1 MNFKECQIKRPSYH
15 IKYLSSLSSDKWIKL
30 ALSNP
35 IEILI
40 DHAHC
45 ERKAAGVAI
54 QLMFRYPSEPDLA
67 EVLSPIAREELEHFE
82 KILYFLKSKDIELKS
97 LQPPP
102 YGSELAKNI
111 RKKEPERMLDSFL
124 VAGIIE
130 ARSHERL
137 SILALNSHENS
148 LKELYKSLLESE
160 ARHFCVYWKLAQNKF
175 DKVETFSRL
184 DELVKKEEEILSST
198 FKMPRVHS

>member
-1 MNFKECQIKRPSYH
+1 MLVDFKRPSSH
-15 IKYLSSLSSDKWIKL
+15 IKYLSSLSSEKWMQL

-82 KILYFLKSKDIELKS
+82 QILYFLKDLGHSLKV
-97 LQPPP
+97 LKPPP
-102 YGSELAKNI
+102 YGAELAKSI
-111 RKKEPERMLDSFL
+111 RKEEPNRMLDSFL
-124 VAGIIE
+124 IAGLIE

-137 SILALNSHENS
+137 SLLALNSERKS
-148 LKELYKSLLESE
+148 FRLLYESLLESE
-160 ARHFCVYWKLAQNKF
+160 ARHFGIYWKLAQTKF
-175 DKVETFSRL
+175 SKDETFQRLEELSKVET
-184 DELVKKEEEILSST
+184 KILSQT
-198 FKMPRVHS
+198 YLLPRVHS

>member
-1 MNFKECQIKRPSYH
+1 MLFDFQRPSSK
-15 IKYLSSLSSDKWIKL
+15 IKYLSSLSSDKWLQL

-82 KILYFLKSKDIELKS
+82 KILFLLKDLGHSLKA
-97 LQPPP
+97 LKPPP
-102 YGSELAKNI
+102 YGAELAKCV
-111 RKKEPERMLDSFL
+111 RKEEPYRMLDSFL
-124 VAGIIE
+124 IAGLIE

-137 SILALNSHENS
+137 SLLALNSENKS
-148 LKELYKSLLESE
+148 FKILYESLLESE
-160 ARHFCVYWKLAQNKF
+160 ARHFGIYWKLAQTKFSKNETNK
-175 DKVETFSRL
+175 RL
-184 DELVKKEEEILSST
+184 EELSDIESEILSQT
-198 FKMPRVHS
+198 FALPRIHS

>member
-1 MNFKECQIKRPSYH
+1 MPSDFKRPSFH
-15 IKYLSSLSSDKWIKL
+15 IKHLSSLTSTGWVNL

-54 QLMFRYPSEPDLA
+54 QLMFRYPNEPNLS

-82 KILYFLKSKDIELKS
+82 KILYFLKDLGHSLKA
-97 LQPPP
+97 LKPPP
-102 YGSELAKNI
+102 YGAELAKNI
-111 RKKEPERMLDSFL
+111 RKNEPNRMFDSFL
-124 VAGIIE
+124 IAGLIE

-137 SILALNSHENS
+137 GLLALNSEEESFKN
-148 LKELYKSLLESE
+148 LYESLLESE
-160 ARHFCVYWKLAQNKF
+160 ARHFGVYWKLAQTKF
-175 DKVETFSRL
+175 SKNQTFKRLEELSEIESAILAETF
-184 DELVKKEEEILSST
+184 IL
-198 FKMPRVHS
+198 PRVHS

>member
-1 MNFKECQIKRPSYH
+1 MSKIKRPTFH
-15 IKYLSSLSSDKWIKL
+15 IKHLTKLSSEKWIEL

-35 IEILI
+35 IDILI

-54 QLMFRYPSEPDLA
+54 QLMFRYPSEPNLA

-82 KILYFLKSKDIELKS
+82 KILYFLKAKRIELKA

-102 YGSELAKNI
+102 YGSELAKNV
-111 RKKEPERMLDSFL
+111 RKDEPLRMLDSFL

-137 SILALNSHENS
+137 SILALNVQDNS
-148 LKELYKSLLESE
+148 SRDLYNSLLESE
-160 ARHFCVYWKLAQNKF
+160 ARHFGIYWKLAHSKF
-175 DKVETFSRL
+175 DKDKTIKRL
-184 DELVKKEEEILSST
+184 NELVKKEEEILSNT
-198 FKMPRVHS
+198 FMKPRVHS

>member
-1 MNFKECQIKRPSYH
+1 MLVKYKRPSFH
-15 IKYLSSLSSDKWIKL
+15 IKHLSSLTSNEWIEL

-35 IEILI
+35 IDMLI

-82 KILYFLKSKDIELKS
+82 KILYFLKELSCS
-97 LQPPP
+97 LKALKPPP
-102 YGSELAKNI
+102 YGTELSKTI
-111 RKKEPERMLDSFL
+111 RKDEPNRMLDSFL
-124 VAGIIE
+124 VAALIE

-137 SILALNSHENS
+137 SLLALNSEQKS
-148 LKELYKSLLESE
+148 FKVFYESLLESE
-160 ARHFCVYWKLAQNKF
+160 ARNFGIYWKLSQTKLSK
-175 DKVETFSRL
+175 DETYQRL
-184 DELVKKEEEILSST
+184 DELSKVESKILSQT
-198 FKMPRVHS
+198 FFLPRIHS

>member
-1 MNFKECQIKRPSYH
+1 MIVENKRPDFQIKH
-15 IKYLSSLSSDKWIKL
+15 LISSSSDAWIKL

-54 QLMFRYPSEPDLA
+54 QLMFRYPTEPHLS

-82 KILYFLKSKDIELKS
+82 KILYFLKDLGHSLKA
-97 LQPPP
+97 LKPPP
-102 YGSELAKNI
+102 YGSELAKNV
-111 RKKEPERMLDSFL
+111 RKEEPHRMLDSFL
-124 VAGIIE
+124 IAGLIE

-137 SILALNSHENS
+137 SILALNSENKS
-148 LKELYKSLLESE
+148 FELLYKSLLESE
-160 ARHFCVYWKLAQNKF
+160 ARHFGVYWQLAKNKF
-175 DKVETFSRL
+175 SKDETSKRL
-184 DELVKKEEEILSST
+184 EELAKIESEILSET
-198 FKMPRVHS
+198 YFLPRVHS

>member
-1 MNFKECQIKRPSYH
+1 MQKIIRRPTFH
-15 IKYLSSLSSDKWIKL
+15 IKYLSSLSSEEWIKL

-54 QLMFRYPSEPDLA
+54 QLMFKYPSEHKLS

-82 KILYFLKSKDIELKS
+82 KILHFLKNRGHKIKA

-102 YGSELAKNI
+102 YGSELAKNV
-111 RKKEPERMLDSFL
+111 RREEPYRMLDSFL

-137 SILALNSHENS
+137 SILSLNFEDPSF
-148 LKELYKSLLESE
+148 KKLYNSLLESE
-160 ARHFCVYWKLAQNKF
+160 ARHFGIYWKLAQEKF
-175 DKVETFSRL
+175 PKEEVLLRL
-184 DELVKKEEEILSST
+184 EELVSIEKEILSET
-198 FKMPRVHS
+198 FPLPRIHS

>member
-1 MNFKECQIKRPSYH
+1 MLVDFKRPSSQ
-15 IKYLSSLSSDKWIKL
+15 IKYLSSLSSENWLQL

-35 IEILI
+35 IEVLI

-82 KILYFLKSKDIELKS
+82 KILYFLKDLGHSLKA
-97 LQPPP
+97 LKPPP
-102 YGSELAKNI
+102 YGAELAKSI
-111 RKKEPERMLDSFL
+111 RKEEPNRMLDSFL
-124 VAGIIE
+124 IAGLIE

-137 SILALNSHENS
+137 SLLALNSEHKS
-148 LKELYKSLLESE
+148 FKLLYGSLLESE
-160 ARHFCVYWKLAQNKF
+160 ARHFGIYWKLAQTKF
-175 DKVETFSRL
+175 SKDETFQRLEELSKVET
-184 DELVKKEEEILSST
+184 KILSQT
-198 FKMPRVHS
+198 FSLPRVHS

>member
-1 MNFKECQIKRPSYH
+1 MLKTFKRPTFH
-15 IKYLSSLSSDKWIKL
+15 IKHLTSLSSERWIKL

-45 ERKAAGVAI
+45 EKKAAGVAL
-54 QLMFRYPSEPDLA
+54 QLMFKYPSEHKLS

-82 KILYFLKSKDIELKS
+82 KILNYLKDKGIEIKALK
-97 LQPPP
+97 PPP

-111 RKKEPERMLDSFL
+111 RREEPHRMLDSFL
-124 VAGIIE
+124 IAGLIE

-137 SILALNSHENS
+137 SLLALNSREES
-148 LKELYKSLLESE
+148 FKILYESLLESE
-160 ARHFCVYWKLAQNKF
+160 ARHFGIYWKLAQTKF
-175 DKVETFSRL
+175 SKNQTFNRLEELSEIESAILAETFM
-184 DELVKKEEEILSST
+184 
-198 FKMPRVHS
+198 MPRVHS

>member
-1 MNFKECQIKRPSYH
+1 MLVDFKRPSSN
-15 IKYLSSLSSDKWIKL
+15 IKYLSSLSSETWLEL

-82 KILYFLKSKDIELKS
+82 KILFLFCLLYTSPSPRDLS
-97 LQPPP
+97 T
-102 YGSELAKNI
+102 S
-111 RKKEPERMLDSFL
+111 RMP
-124 VAGIIE
+124 
-130 ARSHERL
+130 
-137 SILALNSHENS
+137 
-148 LKELYKSLLESE
+148 
-160 ARHFCVYWKLAQNKF
+160 
-175 DKVETFSRL
+175 
-184 DELVKKEEEILSST
+184 SSA
-198 FKMPRVHS
+198 

>member
-1 MNFKECQIKRPSYH
+1 MPMINKIKRPSFH
-15 IKYLSSLSSDKWIKL
+15 IRHLSTLSSEEWIYL
-30 ALSNP
+30 ALDNP
-35 IEILI
+35 VEILI

-45 ERKAAGVAI
+45 ERKAAGVAL
-54 QLMFRYPSEPDLA
+54 QLMFRYPSEPELS

-82 KILYFLKSKDIELKS
+82 KILFLLKKKGIQLRS

-102 YGSELAKNI
+102 YGSSLSKNI
-111 RKKEPERMLDSFL
+111 RKSEPERMLDSFL

-137 SILALNSHENS
+137 SLLALNTIDESS
-148 LKELYKSLLESE
+148 RELYESLLESE
-160 ARHFCVYWKLAQNKF
+160 ARHFGIYWQLAQKKF
-175 DKVETFSRL
+175 DKDITFQRL
-184 DELVKKEEEILSST
+184 YELTKIEEEILSNT

>member
-1 MNFKECQIKRPSYH
+1 MLVDFKRPPSH
-15 IKYLSSLSSDKWIKL
+15 IKYLSSLTSDDWIKL

-54 QLMFRYPSEPDLA
+54 QLMFRYPSEPNLA

-82 KILYFLKSKDIELKS
+82 KILYFLKDLGHSLESLK
-97 LQPPP
+97 PPP
-102 YGSELAKNI
+102 YGAELSKNI
-111 RKKEPERMLDSFL
+111 RKEEPDRMLDSFL
-124 VAGIIE
+124 IAGLIE

-137 SILALNSHENS
+137 SLLALNSGEDRLNPFMS
-148 LKELYKSLLESE
+148 L
-160 ARHFCVYWKLAQNKF
+160 C
-175 DKVETFSRL
+175 
-184 DELVKKEEEILSST
+184 
-198 FKMPRVHS
+198 

>member
-1 MNFKECQIKRPSYH
+1 MLVDFKRPSSN
-15 IKYLSSLSSDKWIKL
+15 IKYLFSLSSESWL
-30 ALSNP
+30 EQALSNP

-82 KILYFLKSKDIELKS
+82 KILVLLKDLGQSLKA
-97 LQPPP
+97 LKPPP
-102 YGSELAKNI
+102 YGAELAKCV
-111 RKKEPERMLDSFL
+111 RKEEPYRMLDSFL
-124 VAGIIE
+124 IAGLIE

-137 SILALNSHENS
+137 SLLALNSEHKS
-148 LKELYKSLLESE
+148 FKLLYESLLESE
-160 ARHFCVYWKLAQNKF
+160 ARHFGIYWKLAQTKFSKNETNK
-175 DKVETFSRL
+175 R
-184 DELVKKEEEILSST
+184 
-198 FKMPRVHS
+198 

>member
-1 MNFKECQIKRPSYH
+1 MNSNIQRPSFH
-15 IKYLSSLSSDKWIKL
+15 IKHLSSLSSDKWINL

-54 QLMFRYPSEPDLA
+54 QLMFRYPSEPTLA

-82 KILYFLKSKDIELKS
+82 KIFYFLKDKGISLKS
-97 LQPPP
+97 LKPPP

-111 RKKEPERMLDSFL
+111 RKDEPMRMLDSFL

-137 SILALNSHENS
+137 SILALNS
-148 LKELYKSLLESE
+148 KDELSKKLYESLLESE
-160 ARHFCVYWKLAQNKF
+160 ARHFGVYWRLAQSKF
-175 DKVETFSRL
+175 DKDLTSKRL
-184 DELVKKEEEILSST
+184 DELVKIEADILKNT
-198 FKMPRVHS
+198 FNLPRIHS

>member
-1 MNFKECQIKRPSYH
+1 MLVDFKRPSSN
-15 IKYLSSLSSDKWIKL
+15 IKYLSSLSSENWLEL

-82 KILYFLKSKDIELKS
+82 KILFLLKDLGHSLKA
-97 LQPPP
+97 LKPPP
-102 YGSELAKNI
+102 YGAELAKCV
-111 RKKEPERMLDSFL
+111 RKDEPYRMLDSFL
-124 VAGIIE
+124 IAGLIE

-137 SILALNSHENS
+137 SLLALNSERKSFN
-148 LKELYKSLLESE
+148 LLYESLLESE
-160 ARHFCVYWKLAQNKF
+160 ARHFGIYWKLAQTKFSKNETNK
-175 DKVETFSRL
+175 RL
-184 DELVKKEEEILSST
+184 EELSNIESEILSQT
-198 FKMPRVHS
+198 FSLPRIHS

>member
-1 MNFKECQIKRPSYH
+1 MIKRPNFH
-15 IKYLSSLSSDKWIKL
+15 IKYLSSISSEKWIKL

-54 QLMFRYPSEPDLA
+54 QLMFKYPSEEKLA

-82 KILYFLKSKDIELKS
+82 KILYFLKDKGLQIKA

-111 RKKEPERMLDSFL
+111 RREEPCRMLDSFL
-124 VAGIIE
+124 IAGLIE

-137 SILALNSHENS
+137 SILALNFEDASFR
-148 LKELYKSLLESE
+148 KLYSSLLESE
-160 ARHFCVYWKLAQNKF
+160 ARHFGIYWKLAHEKF
-175 DKVETFSRL
+175 SKKEISIRL
-184 DELVKKEEEILSST
+184 DELARRETQILSET
-198 FKMPRVHS
+198 FPQPRIHS

>member
-1 MNFKECQIKRPSYH
+1 MLVDFKRPSSH
-15 IKYLSSLSSDKWIKL
+15 IKYLSSLSSDNWLHL

-82 KILYFLKSKDIELKS
+82 KILYLLKDLGHSLTALK
-97 LQPPP
+97 PPP
-102 YGSELAKNI
+102 YGAELAKCI
-111 RKKEPERMLDSFL
+111 RKEEPNRMLDSFL
-124 VAGIIE
+124 IAGLIE

-137 SILALNSHENS
+137 SLLALNSENKS
-148 LKELYKSLLESE
+148 FKLLYESLLESE
-160 ARHFCVYWKLAQNKF
+160 ARHFGIYWKLAQTKF
-175 DKVETFSRL
+175 PKDETFQRL
-184 DELVKKEEEILSST
+184 EELSKLETKILSQTSSL
-198 FKMPRVHS
+198 PRVHS

>member
-1 MNFKECQIKRPSYH
+1 MLVDFKRPSSN
-15 IKYLSSLSSDKWIKL
+15 IKYLSSLSSENWLEL

-82 KILYFLKSKDIELKS
+82 KILFLLKDLGHSLKA
-97 LQPPP
+97 LKPPP
-102 YGSELAKNI
+102 YGAELAKCV
-111 RKKEPERMLDSFL
+111 RKEEPYRMLDSFL
-124 VAGIIE
+124 IAGLIE

-137 SILALNSHENS
+137 SLLALNSENKS
-148 LKELYKSLLESE
+148 FKILYESLLESE
-160 ARHFCVYWKLAQNKF
+160 ARHFGIYWKLAQTKFSKNETNK
-175 DKVETFSRL
+175 RL
-184 DELVKKEEEILSST
+184 EELSDIESEILSQT
-198 FKMPRVHS
+198 FALPRIHS

>member
-1 MNFKECQIKRPSYH
+1 MLVDFKRPSNN
-15 IKYLSSLSSDKWIKL
+15 IKYLSSLSSESWLEL

-82 KILYFLKSKDIELKS
+82 KILVLLKDLGHSLKA
-97 LQPPP
+97 LKPPP
-102 YGSELAKNI
+102 SGAELAKCI
-111 RKKEPERMLDSFL
+111 RKEEPYRMLDSFL
-124 VAGIIE
+124 IAGLIE
-130 ARSHERL
+130 ARSHESL
-137 SILALNSHENS
+137 SLLALNSEHKY
-148 LKELYKSLLESE
+148 LKLLYESLLESE
-160 ARHFCVYWKLAQNKF
+160 ARHFGIYWKLAQIKFSKNETNK
-175 DKVETFSRL
+175 RL
-184 DELVKKEEEILSST
+184 EELSNIESEILSQT
-198 FKMPRVHS
+198 FALPRIHS

>member
-1 MNFKECQIKRPSYH
+1 MLVDFKRPSSQ
-15 IKYLSSLSSDKWIKL
+15 IKYLTSLSSENWLQL

-35 IEILI
+35 IEVLI

-82 KILYFLKSKDIELKS
+82 KILYFLKDIGHSLKA
-97 LQPPP
+97 LKPPP
-102 YGSELAKNI
+102 YGAELAKCI
-111 RKKEPERMLDSFL
+111 RKEEPNRMLDSFL
-124 VAGIIE
+124 VAGLIE

-137 SILALNSHENS
+137 SLLSLNSEHKS
-148 LKELYKSLLESE
+148 FKLLYESLLESE
-160 ARHFCVYWKLAQNKF
+160 ARHFGIYWKLAQTKF
-175 DKVETFSRL
+175 SKDETCQRL
-184 DELVKKEEEILSST
+184 EELSKAETKILSQPFSL
-198 FKMPRVHS
+198 PRVHS

>member
-1 MNFKECQIKRPSYH
+1 MLVNFKRPSSH
-15 IKYLSSLSSDKWIKL
+15 IKYLSSLSSEKWLQL

-82 KILYFLKSKDIELKS
+82 KILYLLKDLGHSLKA
-97 LQPPP
+97 LKPPP
-102 YGSELAKNI
+102 YGAELAKCI
-111 RKKEPERMLDSFL
+111 RKEEPNRMLDSFL
-124 VAGIIE
+124 VAGLIE

-137 SILALNSHENS
+137 SLLALNSEDESFKLLYES
-148 LKELYKSLLESE
+148 LIESE
-160 ARHFCVYWKLAQNKF
+160 ARHFGIYWKLAQTKF
-175 DKVETFSRL
+175 SKDSTFLRLEELSKVET
-184 DELVKKEEEILSST
+184 KILSQT
-198 FKMPRVHS
+198 FSLPRIHS